1 MSWPLVALGDVAPA
15 KPIKL
20 IGYNSSD
27 KIWHVTLDQIESNT
41 GLLLEKTIK
50 PLSEAGLS
58 THGFDDRHVLY
69 SKLRPYLN
77 KVLLPDE
84 TGIGTTELVP
94 MLPASGKLDRVYLAH
109 YLKSK
114 AFVNWIS
121 NQTAGAKMP
130 RVSMNTFWEHEIPL
144 PPLSEQKHIAAIL
157 DKADSLR
164 RKNQQAIQLA
174 DQFLRAVFLDMFGDP
189 VTNPKEFPQGI
200 IRDLTESANY
210 GTSAKAS
217 ETEGEFP
224 ILRMGNITYQGGWD
238 FSNLKYI
245 DLSENDKP
253 KYLARKGDLLFNWTN
268 SKELV
273 GKTAV
278 FEEEQPMAIAG
289 YLIRLRSNQKGNNY
303 YISGYLN
310 STHGKKTLVNMCKS
324 IVGMA
329 NINAQEVQD
338 IKVLIPPIELQNKYE
353 QIVLSTKKRL
363 RNLVASEIASE
374 QLFNALSQR
383 AFAGELK

>member
-253 KYLARKGDLLFNWTN
+253 KYLARKGDLLFNRTN

-303 YISGYLN
+303 YI
-310 STHGKKTLVNMCKS
+310 
-324 IVGMA
+324 
-329 NINAQEVQD
+329 
-338 IKVLIPPIELQNKYE
+338 
-353 QIVLSTKKRL
+353 
-363 RNLVASEIASE
+363 
-374 QLFNALSQR
+374 QLLYFWVS
-383 AFAGELK
+383 